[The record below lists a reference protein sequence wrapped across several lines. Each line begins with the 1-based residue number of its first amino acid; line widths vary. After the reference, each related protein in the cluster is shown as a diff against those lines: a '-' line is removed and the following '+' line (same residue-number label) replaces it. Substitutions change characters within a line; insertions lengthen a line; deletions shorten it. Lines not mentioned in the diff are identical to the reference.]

1 MTSRLCR
8 ENRIKGPFSLDN
20 DHRDNVQSSII
31 HVIRCFTEQLKA
43 DEESFRRVWDS
54 HAPGN
59 ANG

>member
-8 ENRIKGPFSLDN
+8 ENSIKAPFSLEN
-20 DHRDNVQSSII
+20 DQGDNVQSSII

-43 DEESFRRVWDS
+43 DEESLHRVWDS

-59 ANG
+59 ASG